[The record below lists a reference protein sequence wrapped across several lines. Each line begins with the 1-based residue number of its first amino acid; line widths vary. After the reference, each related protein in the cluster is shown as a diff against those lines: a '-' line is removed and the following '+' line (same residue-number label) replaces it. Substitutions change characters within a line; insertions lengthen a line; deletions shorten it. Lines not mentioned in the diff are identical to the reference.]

1 MNEIKNNWKKWLY
14 WFVLGVALICIYK
27 ILDNYENVMGTL
39 NTFFGVISPFLIGI
53 FIAYLLYMPS
63 RKFEELY
70 GKVKIKALPLSF
82 ISKGTIEEQEKRL
95 NVEPIDAYN
104 DFLDFIKDEN
114 N

>member
-14 WFVLGVALICIYK
+14 WFALGVALICIYK

-63 RKFEELY
+63 RKFEEWY
-70 GKVKIKALPLSF
+70 RKTKIKLP
-82 ISKGTIEEQEKRL
+82 EQ
-95 NVEPIDAYN
+95 VPIKK
-104 DFLDFIKDEN
+104 LVVKHT
-114 N
+114 

>member
-70 GKVKIKALPLSF
+70 GKIKIKF
-82 ISKGTIEEQEKRL
+82 ISKRQEC
-95 NVEPIDAYN
+95 
-104 DFLDFIKDEN
+104 
-114 N
+114 